1 MVDKCGVVAAGTES
15 ANAEIRASA
24 RVFAIF
30 RAAHGKTGS
39 LIALP
44 HGNILLRISNVTG
57 DGVHKFFQR
66 VRTFHGKK
74 AAAISV
80 SIDVKSGVL
89 LEFVAVVLSPLRGA
103 QQHRLFT
110 VPRAIND

>member
-1 MVDKCGVVAAGTES
+1 MVEKCGVVAAGAKRGDTKIG
-15 ANAEIRASA
+15 AGA
-24 RVFAIF
+24 RVFAVLLT
-30 RAAHGKTGS
+30 AHREPGS
-39 LIALP
+39 MATLP
-44 HGNILLRISNVTG
+44 DGNILLRISNVTG

-66 VRTFHGKK
+66 VRTFHAKK
-74 AAAISV
+74 AAAVSV
-80 SIDVKSGVL
+80 SIDVESGVL